1 MTAPDFH
8 IPTGED
14 IIKKNEGVYKKV
26 VRKGYDKEF
35 VEPGCTVVC
44 HVTGFLPDEEDKVF
58 WSTKGGNPFS
68 YKAGIGKYSE
78 AISPSHSFWL
88 LINFSLLYFVIIRVV
103 ATTILQKRH
112 LTNHF

>member
-68 YKAGIGKYSE
+68 YKAGIGKSSGAPKE
-78 AISPSHSFWL
+78 ETLSLIKQEQVSPLEH
-88 LINFSLLYFVIIRVV
+88 
-103 ATTILQKRH
+103 QKRKPF
-112 LTNHF
+112 LL